1 MASKISAEP
10 TPAGIEAVRKFIHAN
25 PRIARE
31 AIARMFADNEK
42 DKNDLLHD
50 FKLWARPEQIVDIPA
65 DMDTLLLLCG
75 RGFGKT
81 WYVSN
86 KAIDLALSDPNSRIA
101 LWAAD
106 YGSLKKVNFL
116 GESGIISQINP
127 NLDYEFN
134 KSDLILKFANGSQI
148 TGYSCEA
155 LERSRG
161 SQSSHSVVDELAAW
175 QYAEEGLEAAKL
187 INRLGKNPLMYI
199 ATTPRP
205 TAIIKSLCANPYVY
219 TVKGTTHDNYFLTP
233 KYSESLKR
241 ELTDRMFRQEC
252 LAEILDD
259 NPYALWRMTDIEA
272 CRMHNLPQLRRI
284 VVGVDPAVSSN
295 ELSDETGIVV
305 CGIGYDD
312 RVYILDDCSVTS
324 ATPDQW
330 AQAVVDA
337 YNKWE
342 ADAVIAEVN
351 QGGDMVETVILQ
363 KSRNL
368 RVIKVRATKGKEVR
382 AEPVA
387 AIYER
392 RECSHIGRFDKLE
405 QQMTEWDPVNSK
417 KSPDRMD
424 ALVWAVS
431 ELTGICQESYGA
443 FRPSG
448 RR

>member
-1 MASKISAEP
+1 MNSQNS
-10 TPAGIEAVRKFIHAN
+10 IETVRRFIHSN
-25 PRIARE
+25 PRIARD
-31 AIARMFADNEK
+31 AIARMFDGDERT
-42 DKNDLLHD
+42 KNDLLHD
-50 FKLWARPEQIVDIPA
+50 FGLWARPEQIVEIPPEK
-65 DMDTLLLLCG
+65 DTLMLLCG

-86 KAIDLALSDPNSRIA
+86 KAIDLAVAEPSARIA

-106 YGSLKKVNFL
+106 FGSLKKVNFL

-127 NLDYEFN
+127 NLEYEFN
-134 KSDLILKFANGSQI
+134 KSDLILKFENGSQI

-205 TAIIKSLCANPYVY
+205 TSVIKSLCNNPYVE
-219 TVKGTTHDNYFLTP
+219 VIKGTTMDNYFLTP
-233 KYSESLKR
+233 KYAESLKR

-259 NPYALWRMTDIEA
+259 NPCALWRMTDIES
-272 CRMHNLPQLRRI
+272 CRIHDIPELRRI
-284 VVGVDPAVSSN
+284 VVGVDPAVTSSD
-295 ELSDETGIVV
+295 ESDETGIVV
-305 CGIGYDD
+305 CGVDYGNH
-312 RVYILDDCSVTS
+312 VYVLEDCSVS
-324 ATPDQW
+324 AATPEQW
-330 AQAVVDA
+330 ASIAVDA
-337 YNKWE
+337 YKRWN
-342 ADAVIAEVN
+342 ADSIVAEVN
-351 QGGDMVETVILQ
+351 QGGDMVESIILQ
-363 KSRNL
+363 KSRSL
-368 RVIKVRATKGKEVR
+368 RVIKVRATKGKAVR

-387 AIYER
+387 ALYER
-392 RECSHIGRFDKLE
+392 HECHHVGRHDKLE

-424 ALVWAVS
+424 ALVWAVT
-431 ELTGICQESYGA
+431 ELADLSTSQPML
-443 FRPSG
+443 FMPS
-448 RR
+448 RYR

>member
-1 MASKISAEP
+1 MTFQNSVES
-10 TPAGIEAVRKFIHAN
+10 VRKFIHSN
-25 PRIARE
+25 PLIARE
-31 AIARMFADNEK
+31 AIARMFSDDVSA
-42 DKNDLLHD
+42 KNDLLHD
-50 FKLWARPEQIVDIPA
+50 FKLWARPEQIVEIPKEK
-65 DMDTLLLLCG
+65 DTLLLLCG

-86 KAIDLALSDPNSRIA
+86 KAIDLALTEPSTTVA

-106 YGSLKKVNFL
+106 YGSLKKVNFM
-116 GESGIISQINP
+116 GESGIITQINP
-127 NLDYEFN
+127 NIDYEFN
-134 KSDLILKFANGSQI
+134 KSDLTLKFENGSQI

-161 SQSSHSVVDELAAW
+161 NQSNHSVVDELAAW
-175 QYAEEGLEAAKL
+175 QYAEEGLQAAKL
-187 INRLGKNPLMYI
+187 INRLGRNPLMYI

-205 TAIIKSLCANPYVY
+205 TQVIKSLCSNPYVE
-219 TVKGTTHDNYFLTP
+219 VIKGTTMDNYFLTP
-233 KYSESLKR
+233 KYAEALRR

-259 NPYALWRMTDIEA
+259 NPYALWRMTDIDA
-272 CRMHNLPQLRRI
+272 CRVAKAPELKRI

-295 ELSDETGIVV
+295 EDSDETGIVV

-312 RVYILDDCSVTS
+312 RIYVLEDCS
-324 ATPDQW
+324 ATGASPEQW
-330 AQAVVDA
+330 AGIVVDA
-337 YNKWE
+337 YQRWD
-342 ADAVIAEVN
+342 ADAVVAEVN
-351 QGGDMVETVILQ
+351 QGGDMVETIILQ
-363 KSRNL
+363 KSKAL

-382 AEPVA
+382 AEPIA

-392 RECSHIGRFDKLE
+392 RECSHVGRIDKLE

-424 ALVWAVS
+424 ALVWAIS
-431 ELTGICQESYGA
+431 ELAGINQPQSA
-443 FRPSG
+443 VFMPSRY

>member
-1 MASKISAEP
+1 MTSQSS
-10 TPAGIEAVRKFIHAN
+10 IETVRKFIHSN
-25 PRIARE
+25 PLIARE
-31 AIARMFADNEK
+31 AIARLFAD
-42 DKNDLLHD
+42 DAATKNDLLHD
-50 FKLWARPEQIVDIPA
+50 FKLWARPEQIVEIP
-65 DMDTLLLLCG
+65 DDKDTLLLLCG

-86 KAIDLALSDPNSRIA
+86 KAIDLALSEPGSRIA

-127 NLDYEFN
+127 NIAYDFN
-134 KSDLILKFANGSQI
+134 KSDLILKFENGSQI

-187 INRLGKNPLMYI
+187 INRLGRNPLMYI

-205 TAIIKSLCANPYVY
+205 TQIIKSLCSNPYVE
-219 TVKGTTHDNYFLTP
+219 VIKGTTMDNYFLTP
-233 KYSESLKR
+233 KYAEALRR

-259 NPYALWRMTDIEA
+259 NPYALWRMTDIEV
-272 CRMHNLPQLRRI
+272 CRLVKAPELRRI
-284 VVGVDPAVSSN
+284 VVGVDPAVTSN
-295 ELSDETGIVV
+295 EASDETGIVV
-305 CGIGYDD
+305 CGIDYNGHAY
-312 RVYILDDCSVTS
+312 VLEDCSMTAAS
-324 ATPDQW
+324 PEQW
-330 AQAVVDA
+330 ARRVQEA
-337 YNKWE
+337 YHKWD
-342 ADAVIAEVN
+342 ADAVVAEVN

-363 KSRNL
+363 KSRAM

-382 AEPVA
+382 AEPIA

-392 RECSHIGRFDKLE
+392 HECHHVGRHDKLE

-424 ALVWAVS
+424 AMVWAIS
-431 ELTGICQESYGA
+431 ELAGVNQAQSA
-443 FRPSG
+443 VFMPSRY